1 MSLKAFVFNSNYLAC
16 IMPPWPFAPTTAGLR
31 LVREPQ
37 DGTRYSRV
45 IIPHTA
51 QVVGAPT
58 FRAPIN
64 ILGICSSTPPVPF
77 IFVLAVHGGLGGPSA
92 SLTLRLT
99 DVGGFPGTP
108 LGKGNA
114 PLLVEL
120 KLNSLMYSGTTAEQ
134 AAYVQ
139 ISVKFYYIELDFD
152 FKSQSV
158 SMPVCI
164 AHARFIVLT

>member
-45 IIPHTA
+45 IIPYTA

-108 LGKGNA
+108 LGNGNA

-134 AAYVQ
+134 AAYVSK
-139 ISVKFYYIELDFD
+139 ISPY
-152 FKSQSV
+152 
-158 SMPVCI
+158 
-164 AHARFIVLT
+164 